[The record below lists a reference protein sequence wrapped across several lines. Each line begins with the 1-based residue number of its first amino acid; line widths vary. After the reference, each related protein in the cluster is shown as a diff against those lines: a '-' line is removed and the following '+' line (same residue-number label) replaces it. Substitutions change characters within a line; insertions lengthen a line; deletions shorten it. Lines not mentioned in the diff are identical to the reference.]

1 MANASQFWIYFS
13 NYHHLYKTVFS
24 CMFPICKHPAYPLPK
39 DKQGDNFVN
48 NAVFTGYFINKISF
62 KSQRSVV

>member
-1 MANASQFWIYFS
+1 
-13 NYHHLYKTVFS
+13 
-24 CMFPICKHPAYPLPK
+24 MFPICKHPAYPLPK

-48 NAVFTGYFINKISF
+48 NAVFTGYFINKIFTGYFINKISF